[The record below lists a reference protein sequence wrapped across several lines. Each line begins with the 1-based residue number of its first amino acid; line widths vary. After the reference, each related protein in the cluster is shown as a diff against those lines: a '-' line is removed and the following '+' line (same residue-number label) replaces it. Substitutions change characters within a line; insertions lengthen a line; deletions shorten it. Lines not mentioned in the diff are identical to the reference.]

1 MTTQKLAPNIL
12 RFSHKDMAIAKIE
25 TKFKGFF
32 AINELH
38 VTHAL
43 YEGGTSITLKREIFE
58 RGDAVVL
65 LPYNPVTD
73 EVVIIEQFR
82 LGAIRGDTP
91 WQLEF
96 IAGMFKEDENPIDVA
111 IREAE
116 EEANLIV
123 KHEDIIEITRFFPSP
138 GGTSECI
145 YMFAAKV
152 DTANVGG
159 VYGLEEEGEDILVH
173 VMARKEAMNLLAQ
186 GKISNASTIIGL
198 QWLELNYDKLQ
209 NSWSTL

>member
-1 MTTQKLAPNIL
+1 MTTQRLAPNIL
-12 RFSHKDMAIAKIE
+12 RFSHKDMTIAKIE

-32 AINELH
+32 AINEVH

-65 LPYNPVTD
+65 LPYNPTTD

-96 IAGMFKEDENPIDVA
+96 IAGMFGENENPIDVA

-123 KHEDIIEITRFFPSP
+123 KQEDIIEITRFFPSP

-173 VMARKEAMNLLAQ
+173 VMPRQEAMNLLAQ

-198 QWLELNYDKLQ
+198 QWLELNYEKLQ
-209 NSWSTL
+209 HSWSTL